1 MMFYDK
7 NSTAKLFI
15 LEKSL
20 LLFLIK
26 LSNSLDSE
34 KFLRALSGLEVR
46 EGFPVSFWN
55 HDHHEDGVEGRDLEK
70 MMIQK
75 LKT

>member
-1 MMFYDK
+1 M
-7 NSTAKLFI
+7 
-15 LEKSL
+15 
-20 LLFLIK
+20 
-26 LSNSLDSE
+26 
-34 KFLRALSGLEVR
+34 RALSGVEVR

-75 LKT
+75 IET

>member
-1 MMFYDK
+1 MTKIAQPRYLYWKKVFSFFDL
-7 NSTAKLFI
+7 S
-15 LEKSL
+15 
-20 LLFLIK
+20 
-26 LSNSLDSE
+26 SNSLDSE

-46 EGFPVSFWN
+46 EGFSVGFWN

-75 LKT
+75 IET